1 MVLVVLEEWGCD
13 PIAKGIARSPEDARA
28 EAERQYSTVSQQH
41 ATLAKVHWDK
51 QRAMARQRTLAE
63 GDDAQPLEFAYR
75 CYRDHHEYDESEYE
89 VIERHRILK
98 KTKKRISVEDDKY
111 DHRRPLSGEWWDYDR
126 STFVLDRREFEITG
140 KANRS
145 SKGWWDH
152 CTYYAD
158 PEIYYAER
166 RLTNRPDCFKALNLP
181 ADASTA
187 EIKAAFRRLSRATH
201 PDAGGIAE
209 EFVRVRRCYEEA
221 MAIASR
227 TDGADDA

>member
-1 MVLVVLEEWGCD
+1 MW
-13 PIAKGIARSPEDARA
+13 
-28 EAERQYSTVSQQH
+28 
-41 ATLAKVHWDK
+41 
-51 QRAMARQRTLAE
+51 RT
-63 GDDAQPLEFAYR
+63 
-75 CYRDHHEYDESEYE
+75 
-89 VIERHRILK
+89 
-98 KTKKRISVEDDKY
+98 
-111 DHRRPLSGEWWDYDR
+111 R
-126 STFVLDRREFEITG
+126 STTTIIHYQANGGITIDRPSCLIAGTFEIPW

-145 SKGWWDH
+145 SEGWWDH
-152 CTYYAD
+152 CTYYTD

-201 PDAGGIAE
+201 PDAGGKAE

>member
-1 MVLVVLEEWGCD
+1 MEDWCCE
-13 PIAKGIARSPEDARA
+13 PIATGIAGSPDAAVA
-28 EAERQYSTVSQQH
+28 EVEQRFGSLRQMH
-41 ATLAKVHWDK
+41 ATSAKAHWEK
-51 QRAMARQRTLAE
+51 QRAMIRQQTTAN
-63 GDDAQPLEFAYR
+63 GNDASPMQFVYR
-75 CYRDHHEYDESEYE
+75 CYWDYSDYDSSVHQVVEK
-89 VIERHRILK
+89 HRIVK
-98 KTKKRISVEDDKY
+98 KTKNRIFVEEDAFDE
-111 DHRRPLSGEWWDYDR
+111 RRPASGDWRDYAQ
-126 STFVLDRREFEITG
+126 STFVLDRREFEIIG

-201 PDAGGIAE
+201 PDAGGKAE
-209 EFVRVRRCYEEA
+209 EFVRIRRCYEEA

-227 TDGADDA
+227 TDEADDA